1 MPKVKLGDQ
10 TAEKRFNF
18 LAGMLSGG
26 IRQKCLST
34 QEVSRKTGILERTI
48 TDRLLHPENMR
59 IRDLYKIADVVGI
72 KTTYEYKD
80 VPE

>member
-1 MPKVKLGDQ
+1 MPPVKLGDQ
-10 TAEKRFNF
+10 TAKKRYDF

-34 QEVSRKTGILERTI
+34 QDVSRKTGIPERTV

-59 IRDLYKIADVVGI
+59 VRDLYKMADVVGI
-72 KTTYEYKD
+72 KISFEYKD